1 MKESF
6 TREINGVEE
15 TKEGYVPGLKVIL
28 RKFAFRV
35 VRFVCPTALT
45 LNIPV
50 IAIMILASF

>member
-15 TKEGYVPGLKVIL
+15 TEEGYVSGLKVIL

-35 VRFVCPTALT
+35 VHFVCPTAFAF
-45 LNIPV
+45 NISV
-50 IAIMILASF
+50 IAIMILAIF